1 MESVGNMTAIACMTA
16 TARGSCIDCMHFEH
30 SASALE
36 AALPNLA
43 SLSSAYAAVRADDGL
58 CKLHDRYVAAGSVCA
73 EHRGRYAASTSTRQS

>member
-1 MESVGNMTAIACMTA
+1 MTAPG
-16 TARGSCIDCMHFEH
+16 RESCIDCMHFNH
-30 SASALE
+30 SASAIE

-73 EHRGRYAASTSTRQS
+73 EHRGRRYAASTSTRQS